1 MTNKTKKNIRKLAE
15 NIRRD
20 RVFIFNNKV
29 YLKSENLSL
38 EMKIRS
44 YLPQKIHCPRHYVKV
59 FCNSNQ
65 NLFLRPYKFQ

>member
-38 EMKIRS
+38 EMKI
-44 YLPQKIHCPRHYVKV
+44 
-59 FCNSNQ
+59 
-65 NLFLRPYKFQ
+65 